1 MLAPMHPA
9 VVRRRSTLPLL
20 TLVLTTTLVL
30 LASSCGTISAFVDL
44 DRELKDQGF
53 RDVSVNVDTASGG
66 DTLRIE
72 ADPPPGDTIEE
83 ATREA
88 AHTAWT
94 TFPRRFESL
103 ELRIG
108 GVIQRLDRTQL
119 TQMFG
124 PRPAHLDDKAL
135 GDDIRRL
142 GVGLLI
148 ALAAGFVLCVG
159 LIVLIV
165 VLVRRSSKRKRMQQP
180 PWGGGPGYGYPPPPY
195 GQPPYGQQPPYGAP
209 PQPGQWQPG
218 QWPPQQTP
226 PGWQP
231 PPPQQPPPQT
241 PPGWG

>member
-9 VVRRRSTLPLL
+9 VVRRRSTLIA
-20 TLVLTTTLVL
+20 LVLATTLVL
-30 LASSCGTISAFVDL
+30 LASACGTISAFVDL

-53 RDVSVNVDTASGG
+53 RNVSVNVDSASGG
-66 DTLRIE
+66 DTLRVE

-88 AHTAWT
+88 ARITWT

-103 ELRIG
+103 ELHIG

-195 GQPPYGQQPPYGAP
+195 GQPPQPGYGQ
-209 PQPGQWQPG
+209 
-218 QWPPQQTP
+218 QWPPQQQPP

-231 PPPQQPPPQT
+231 PPPQPPPPRT